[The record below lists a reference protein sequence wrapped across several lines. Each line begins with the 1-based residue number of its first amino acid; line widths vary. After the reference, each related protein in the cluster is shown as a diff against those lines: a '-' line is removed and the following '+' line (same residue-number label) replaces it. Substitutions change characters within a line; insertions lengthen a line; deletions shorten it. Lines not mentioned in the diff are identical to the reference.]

1 MAYDI
6 RRVRFKGIGR
16 PLNLP
21 NLIFLFFYVIIKEK
35 TGDTMKMILLFVILS
50 IINVIFSTVRSL
62 TTIKSSK
69 GIAAF
74 ISAGYFA
81 FYNIML
87 IYTVADFPMW
97 QKCVVT
103 FMCNL
108 VGVFVVKWAEERLRR
123 DQMWKI
129 EMTVPSDKTAEL
141 HAALD
146 SRGIPHN
153 YIPNLGKYTAF
164 NLYCATQKESAF
176 VKDLAIKHKAKFFAL
191 CFVLR
196 LLYSLRSYLRSI

>member
-35 TGDTMKMILLFVILS
+35 TGHTMKIILLFVILS

-97 QKCVVT
+97 QKCVIT

-108 VGVFVVKWAEERLRR
+108 VGVFIVKWAEERLRR

-129 EMTVPSDKTAEL
+129 EMTIPSDKTAEL

-176 VKDLAIKHKAKFFAL
+176 AKELVEMYGAKY
-191 CFVLR
+191 FVSESKIL
-196 LLYSLRSYLRSI
+196 